1 MNPTFK
7 TVLIPVDLSENNK
20 AVVDEGLILAKMF
33 KLEVIL
39 LHIINFK
46 TSAIPFFGKSQLSK
60 KEVIDDSTSKLNF
73 IADEAFQS
81 SGIKIHVMVEDG
93 KFVKILAKIADL
105 FYSRF
110 IVMDLTN
117 KTTETEKT
125 TIVSELLHA
134 TEGSRTQV
142 VTLNNLNNSL
152 ENIKH
157 IIIPLDLTKESRQKV
172 PVGIDLAHLTGAT
185 IKLISIEDGGDAY
198 QLSKLKTQIES
209 VATFLQKN
217 NIPHTTDLL
226 KHPTGKETPC
236 RLILNYAK
244 EHNGDLIM
252 TMIHQEDES
261 NTHAQ
266 QIMIHAEV
274 PVVSVVSRT
283 IGSIVNF

>member
-1 MNPTFK
+1 
-7 TVLIPVDLSENNK
+7 
-20 AVVDEGLILAKMF
+20 
-33 KLEVIL
+33 
-39 LHIINFK
+39 
-46 TSAIPFFGKSQLSK
+46 
-60 KEVIDDSTSKLNF
+60 
-73 IADEAFQS
+73 
-81 SGIKIHVMVEDG
+81 
-93 KFVKILAKIADL
+93 
-105 FYSRF
+105 
-110 IVMDLTN
+110 MDLTN